1 MSAGLVVMMLSICT
15 ERGGGVRS
23 KVDRWWEVLEWI
35 YRSRWQG
42 QRCVEG
48 QPGSEGRQVPRFRR
62 ESGALGSSGLQ
73 ASGLGKSVCTDDERG
88 SKRTCSRY
96 L

>member
-48 QPGSEGRQVPRFRR
+48 QVKGRAPSSAVPT
-62 ESGALGSSGLQ
+62 G
-73 ASGLGKSVCTDDERG
+73 ERG
-88 SKRTCSRY
+88 LRFFRVAGERVGEERVH
-96 L
+96 